1 VVKKITAIFLVVMFI
16 SGCGTVSTVRTL
28 PEGERALSFSLGG
41 PVATLPG
48 IADLPL
54 PYTTLRYRWGVVE
67 NLEAHIGLHPTMLA
81 FGTLGLDVGLA
92 YEFLHQNGAIPSV
105 CVGLNPTMWLNPFN
119 SDGLGAAPSA
129 DLVAS
134 WFVHPRILVYAGG
147 QAFFQLEKPYVP
159 WVALIGSEFKLGK
172 YLGLGLEIKWYAPL
186 QDSEFRVVNFPL
198 SPGNRGAFG
207 IVLGMSLYTGG
218 GND

>member
-1 VVKKITAIFLVVMFI
+1 MCFVTIFLA
-16 SGCGTVSTVRTL
+16 GCGTVSTVRTL

-54 PYTTLRYRWGVVE
+54 PYTALRYRWGVVE

-92 YEFLHQNGAIPSV
+92 YEFLHQNGPVPSL
-105 CVGLNPTMWLNPFN
+105 CLGLNPTMWLNPFN
-119 SDGLGAAPSA
+119 QDGVGAAPST

-134 WFVHPRILVYAGG
+134 WFVHPDILVYTGG
-147 QAFFQLEKPYVP
+147 QAFFQLEEPYVP
-159 WVALIGSEFKLGK
+159 WTALVGSEFRIGK

-186 QDSEFRVVNFPL
+186 EDSEFRVVNFPL
-198 SPGNRGAFG
+198 SPGNQGAFG
-207 IVLGMSLYTGG
+207 IVLGASLYPGG